1 MFLKLLRIETE
12 DEVLR
17 ELHFHK
23 GINLIV
29 DDTPTSTNDT
39 NELKTGNNVGKT
51 TVLKLID
58 FCFGAKAKNIY
69 TDPENERQDY
79 ELVKNFLID
88 YKVVITLVLK
98 EDLDDDDSDE
108 IVIRRNFLSRN
119 KVLRQVNDK
128 NCTEDEFEEQIRML
142 LFPDVT
148 EGKPTLR
155 QLLSHNIR
163 YSDESI
169 GHTLKV
175 LNRYTKDVEYET
187 LYLYLFGC
195 KFEGGQ
201 KKQELLTKIGQ
212 EISFKERLEKK
223 QTKNAY
229 EAALALVERE
239 IQNLNEKKA
248 NLNINENY
256 EEDLAHYTQI
266 KYEKNKTAE
275 LISNLEIRMNII
287 VETQRDM
294 KQEMSDIDLQQ
305 LRQIYFQA
313 GTQFEKIQHTFE
325 ELVTY
330 HNKMV
335 VEKIRFI
342 SKELPELN
350 SKITDERK
358 RLDTLCEEER
368 EYATIVAQGDTF
380 AELEKLIEELN
391 EKYRQKGEYE
401 SIISQMEDVD
411 TNIKQ
416 YREELDEI
424 DQKIFTDDFEDTVK
438 NQINKFNV
446 FFSEVSKK
454 LYGETYAIKYET
466 EINKKQQKMYKFS
479 TFNANMS
486 SGKKQG
492 EILCFD
498 LAYIQFA
505 DSEKM
510 PCVHFLLND
519 KKELVHDNQLVNVM
533 DYVSDKNVQFVAS
546 ILKDKLPDKL
556 RKEEFYVIADGYIL
570 YGTELSKDNKLL
582 RIEEITSR

>member
-29 DDTPTSTNDT
+29 DDTPTFTNDT

-294 KQEMSDIDLQQ
+294 EQEMSDIDLQQ

-556 RKEEFYVIADGYIL
+556 RKEEFYVI
-570 YGTELSKDNKLL
+570 ELSQDNKLL

>member
-1 MFLKLLRIETE
+1 MFLKLLKIETE

-29 DDTPTSTNDT
+29 DDTPTSTDNA
-39 NELKTGNNVGKT
+39 NQLKTGNNVGKT

-79 ELVKNFLID
+79 ELVKNFLIN
-88 YKVVITLVLK
+88 YRVVITLVLK
-98 EDLDDDDSDE
+98 ENLDDDDSNE

-128 NCTEDEFEEQIRML
+128 NCTEDEFEEQIRMR

-201 KKQELLTKIGQ
+201 RKQELLTKIGQ

-229 EAALALVERE
+229 EAALSLVERE
-239 IQNLNEKKA
+239 IKNLNEKKA
-248 NLNINENY
+248 KLNINENY
-256 EEDLAHYTQI
+256 EEDLARYTQI

-275 LISNLEIRMNII
+275 LVSNLEIRMNII

-294 KQEMSDIDLQQ
+294 EQEISNIDMQQ

-313 GTQFEKIQHTFE
+313 GTQLEKIQHSFE

-335 VEKIRFI
+335 AEKIRFI

-350 SKITDERK
+350 SKIINERK

-401 SIISQMEDVD
+401 SIISQMEEVD
-411 TNIKQ
+411 KNIKK
-416 YREELDEI
+416 YRKELDEI
-424 DQKIFTDDFEDTVK
+424 DQKIFTDDFEDTIK
-438 NQINKFNV
+438 SQINKFNV

-466 EINKKQQKMYKFS
+466 DINKKQQKMYKFS

-556 RKEEFYVIADGYIL
+556 KKEEFYVI
-570 YGTELSKDNKLL
+570 ELSQDDKLL

>member
-294 KQEMSDIDLQQ
+294 EQEMSDIDLKQ

-335 VEKIRFI
+335 AEKIRFI

-358 RLDTLCEEER
+358 CLDTLCEEER

-556 RKEEFYVIADGYIL
+556 RKEEFYVI
-570 YGTELSKDNKLL
+570 ELSQDNKLL

>member
-294 KQEMSDIDLQQ
+294 EQEMSDIDLQQ

-335 VEKIRFI
+335 AEKIRFI

-350 SKITDERK
+350 SKITDERR

-556 RKEEFYVIADGYIL
+556 RKEEFYVI
-570 YGTELSKDNKLL
+570 ELSQDNKLL

>member
-294 KQEMSDIDLQQ
+294 EQEMSDIDLQQ

-519 KKELVHDNQLVNVM
+519 KKEVVHDNQLVNVM

-556 RKEEFYVIADGYIL
+556 RKEEFYVI
-570 YGTELSKDNKLL
+570 ELSQDNKLL

>member
-294 KQEMSDIDLQQ
+294 EQEMSDIDLQQ

-335 VEKIRFI
+335 AEKIRFI

-358 RLDTLCEEER
+358 CLDTLCEEER

-401 SIISQMEDVD
+401 SILSQMEDVD

-556 RKEEFYVIADGYIL
+556 RKEEFYVI
-570 YGTELSKDNKLL
+570 ELSQDNKLL

>member
-119 KVLRQVNDK
+119 KALRQVNDK

-294 KQEMSDIDLQQ
+294 EQEMSDIDLQQ

-335 VEKIRFI
+335 AEKIHFI

-556 RKEEFYVIADGYIL
+556 RKEEFYVI
-570 YGTELSKDNKLL
+570 ELSQDNKLL

>member
-294 KQEMSDIDLQQ
+294 EQEMSDIDLQQ

-492 EILCFD
+492 EILSFD

-556 RKEEFYVIADGYIL
+556 RKEEFYVI
-570 YGTELSKDNKLL
+570 ELSQDNKLL

>member
-294 KQEMSDIDLQQ
+294 EQEMSDIDLQQ

-424 DQKIFTDDFEDTVK
+424 NQKIFTDDFEDTVK

-556 RKEEFYVIADGYIL
+556 RKEEFYVI
-570 YGTELSKDNKLL
+570 ELSQDNKLL

>member
-1 MFLKLLRIETE
+1 MFLKLLRIETD

-169 GHTLKV
+169 VHTLKV

-275 LISNLEIRMNII
+275 LISNLEIRMSII

-294 KQEMSDIDLQQ
+294 EQEMSDIDLQQ

-330 HNKMV
+330 HNKMIA
-335 VEKIRFI
+335 EKIRFI

-556 RKEEFYVIADGYIL
+556 RKEEFYVI
-570 YGTELSKDNKLL
+570 ELSQDNKLF

>member
-229 EAALALVERE
+229 EAALASVERE

-294 KQEMSDIDLQQ
+294 EQEMSDIDLQQ

-556 RKEEFYVIADGYIL
+556 RKEEFYVI
-570 YGTELSKDNKLL
+570 ELSQDNKLL

>member
-294 KQEMSDIDLQQ
+294 EQEMSDIDLQQ

-335 VEKIRFI
+335 AEKIRFI

-358 RLDTLCEEER
+358 CLDTLCEEER

-556 RKEEFYVIADGYIL
+556 RKEEFYVI
-570 YGTELSKDNKLL
+570 ELSQDNKLL

>member
-195 KFEGGQ
+195 KYEGGQ

-239 IQNLNEKKA
+239 IQNLDEKKA

-294 KQEMSDIDLQQ
+294 EQEMSDIDLQQ

-335 VEKIRFI
+335 AEKIRFI

-350 SKITDERK
+350 SKITDEK
-358 RLDTLCEEER
+358 KHLDTLCEEER

-533 DYVSDKNVQFVAS
+533 DYVLDKNVQFVAS

-556 RKEEFYVIADGYIL
+556 RKEEFYVI
-570 YGTELSKDNKLL
+570 ELSQDNKLL

>member
-1 MFLKLLRIETE
+1 MFLKLLKIETE

-29 DDTPTSTNDT
+29 DDTPISKDNI

-58 FCFGAKAKNIY
+58 FCFGAKGKNIY

-88 YKVVITLVLK
+88 YKVVITLILK
-98 EDLDDDDSDE
+98 EDLADDNSKE
-108 IVIRRNFLSRN
+108 VIIKRNFLSRN
-119 KVLRQVNDK
+119 RVLRQVNGK
-128 NCTEDEFEEQIRML
+128 SCNEDEFELQIRKL
-142 LFPDVT
+142 LFPDIID
-148 EGKPTLR
+148 GKPTLR

-169 GHTLKV
+169 THTLKV

-195 KFEGGQ
+195 KFEDGQ
-201 KKQELLTKIGQ
+201 KKQELLAKIGQ
-212 EISFKERLEKK
+212 ETSFKERLEKK

-239 IQNLNEKKA
+239 ILELNIRKTNLNV
-248 NLNINENY
+248 NENY
-256 EEDLAHYTQI
+256 EEDLTSYTKI
-266 KYEKNKTAE
+266 KYEKNRTAE
-275 LISNLEIRMNII
+275 LISNLEIRKSII
-287 VETQRDM
+287 IEAQSEM
-294 KQEMSDIDLQQ
+294 KKEVSDIDLQQ
-305 LRQIYFQA
+305 LKQIYFQA

-325 ELVTY
+325 ELVAY
-330 HNKMV
+330 HNKMIK
-335 VEKIRFI
+335 EKIRFI
-342 SKELPELN
+342 SKELPEINDKILN
-350 SKITDERK
+350 EK
-358 RLDTLCEEER
+358 RNLDKLCEDEKK
-368 EYATIVAQGDTF
+368 YAEIVAQGDAF
-380 AELEKLIEELN
+380 GELEKLIEELN

-401 SIISQMEDVD
+401 NAISQIEEADL
-411 TNIKQ
+411 NIKEH
-416 YREELDEI
+416 REKLE
-424 DQKIFTDDFEDTVK
+424 KINQQIFRGEFEDTVK
-438 NQINKFNV
+438 NQINKFNI
-446 FFSEVSKK
+446 FFSDVSKK

-466 EINKKQQKMYKFS
+466 EVNKKQQKLYKFS

-505 DSEKM
+505 DSEM
-510 PCVHFLLND
+510 IPSVHFLLND

-533 DYVSDKNVQFVAS
+533 NYIADKNVQFVAS
-546 ILKDKLPDKL
+546 ILKDKLPEQLK
-556 RKEEFYVIADGYIL
+556 KEEFYVI
-570 YGTELSKDNKLL
+570 ELSQDNKLL
-582 RIEEITSR
+582 KIEEVMDKNN

>member
-1 MFLKLLRIETE
+1 MFLKLLKIETE

-29 DDTPTSTNDT
+29 DDTPTSTDNA
-39 NELKTGNNVGKT
+39 NQLKTGNNVGKT

-79 ELVKNFLID
+79 ELVKNFLIN
-88 YKVVITLVLK
+88 YRVVITLVLK
-98 EDLDDDDSDE
+98 ENLDDDDSNE

-128 NCTEDEFEEQIRML
+128 NCTEDEFEEQIRMR

-169 GHTLKV
+169 GHTLKI

-229 EAALALVERE
+229 EAALSLVERE
-239 IQNLNEKKA
+239 IKNLNEKKA
-248 NLNINENY
+248 KLNINENY
-256 EEDLAHYTQI
+256 EEDLARYTQI

-275 LISNLEIRMNII
+275 LVSNLEIRMNII

-294 KQEMSDIDLQQ
+294 EQEISNIDLQQ

-313 GTQFEKIQHTFE
+313 GTQFEKIQHSFE

-335 VEKIRFI
+335 AEKIRFI

-350 SKITDERK
+350 SKINDERK

-401 SIISQMEDVD
+401 SIISQMEEVD
-411 TNIKQ
+411 KNIKK
-416 YREELDEI
+416 YRKELDEI
-424 DQKIFTDDFEDTVK
+424 DQKIFTDDFEDTIK
-438 NQINKFNV
+438 SQINKFNV

-466 EINKKQQKMYKFS
+466 DINKKQQKMYKFS

-556 RKEEFYVIADGYIL
+556 KKEEFYVI
-570 YGTELSKDNKLL
+570 ELSQDDKLL

>member
-287 VETQRDM
+287 VETQRDIE
-294 KQEMSDIDLQQ
+294 QEMSDIDLQQ

-335 VEKIRFI
+335 AEKIHFI

-556 RKEEFYVIADGYIL
+556 RKEEFYVI
-570 YGTELSKDNKLL
+570 ELSQDNKLL

>member
-1 MFLKLLRIETE
+1 MFLKLLKIETE

-29 DDTPTSTNDT
+29 DDTPTSTDNVS
-39 NELKTGNNVGKT
+39 ELKTGNNVGKT

-79 ELVKNFLID
+79 ELVKDFLID

-212 EISFKERLEKK
+212 EISYKERLEKK

-239 IQNLNEKKA
+239 IQNLNKKKA
-248 NLNINENY
+248 TLNINENY
-256 EEDLAHYTQI
+256 EEDLTHYTQI

-287 VETQRDM
+287 VETQKDM
-294 KQEMSDIDLQQ
+294 EQEISDIDLQQ

-335 VEKIRFI
+335 AEKIRFI

-350 SKITDERK
+350 SKIINERK
-358 RLDTLCEEER
+358 HLDTLCEEER

-416 YREELDEI
+416 YRKELNEI
-424 DQKIFTDDFEDTVK
+424 DQKIFTDDFESTVK

-466 EINKKQQKMYKFS
+466 DINKKQQKMYKFS

-498 LAYIQFA
+498 IAYIQFA

-556 RKEEFYVIADGYIL
+556 KKEEFYVI
-570 YGTELSKDNKLL
+570 ELSQDDKLL

>member
-294 KQEMSDIDLQQ
+294 EQEMSDIDLQQ

-325 ELVTY
+325 ELVIY

-335 VEKIRFI
+335 AEKIRFI

-556 RKEEFYVIADGYIL
+556 RKEEFYVI
-570 YGTELSKDNKLL
+570 ELSQDNKLL

>member
-175 LNRYTKDVEYET
+175 LNRYTQDVEYET

-294 KQEMSDIDLQQ
+294 EQEMSDIDLQQ

-556 RKEEFYVIADGYIL
+556 RKEEFYVI
-570 YGTELSKDNKLL
+570 ELSQDNKLL

>member
-98 EDLDDDDSDE
+98 EVLDDDDSDE

-294 KQEMSDIDLQQ
+294 EQEMSDIDLQQ

-335 VEKIRFI
+335 AEKIHFI

-556 RKEEFYVIADGYIL
+556 RKEEFYVI
-570 YGTELSKDNKLL
+570 ELSQDNKLL

>member
-294 KQEMSDIDLQQ
+294 EQEMSDIDLQQ

-391 EKYRQKGEYE
+391 EKYELGDLLCKSAWPSYDTSKLVDDTYE
-401 SIISQMEDVD
+401 MVVQVNGKVRGKIEVDIDITKEEMEKQAL
-411 TNIKQ
+411 NI
-416 YREELDEI
+416 EN
-424 DQKIFTDDFEDTVK
+424 VK
-438 NQINKFNV
+438 NHIEGKEIV
-446 FFSEVSKK
+446 KVIIIPKK
-454 LYGETYAIKYET
+454 L
-466 EINKKQQKMYKFS
+466 
-479 TFNANMS
+479 
-486 SGKKQG
+486 
-492 EILCFD
+492 
-498 LAYIQFA
+498 
-505 DSEKM
+505 
-510 PCVHFLLND
+510 
-519 KKELVHDNQLVNVM
+519 VNIV
-533 DYVSDKNVQFVAS
+533 VK
-546 ILKDKLPDKL
+546 
-556 RKEEFYVIADGYIL
+556 
-570 YGTELSKDNKLL
+570 
-582 RIEEITSR
+582 

>member
-294 KQEMSDIDLQQ
+294 EQEMSDIDLQQ

-486 SGKKQG
+486 SGKKQE

-556 RKEEFYVIADGYIL
+556 RKEEFYVI
-570 YGTELSKDNKLL
+570 ELSQDNKLL

>member
-256 EEDLAHYTQI
+256 EEDLANYTQI

-294 KQEMSDIDLQQ
+294 EQEMSDIDLQQ

-556 RKEEFYVIADGYIL
+556 RKEEFYVI
-570 YGTELSKDNKLL
+570 ELSQDNKLL

>member
-29 DDTPTSTNDT
+29 DDTPTST

-294 KQEMSDIDLQQ
+294 EQEMSDIDLQQ

-335 VEKIRFI
+335 AEKIRFI

-556 RKEEFYVIADGYIL
+556 RKEEFYVI
-570 YGTELSKDNKLL
+570 ELSQDNKLL

>member
-294 KQEMSDIDLQQ
+294 EQEMSDIDLQQ

-546 ILKDKLPDKL
+546 ILKDKFPDN
-556 RKEEFYVIADGYIL
+556 RKEEFYVI
-570 YGTELSKDNKLL
+570 ELSQDNKLL

>member
-294 KQEMSDIDLQQ
+294 EQEMSDIDLQQ

-342 SKELPELN
+342 QKELPELN

-556 RKEEFYVIADGYIL
+556 RKEEFYVI
-570 YGTELSKDNKLL
+570 ELSQDNKLL

>member
-1 MFLKLLRIETE
+1 MFLKLLKIETE

-29 DDTPTSTNDT
+29 DDTPISINNS

-58 FCFGAKAKNIY
+58 FCFGAKGKNIY
-69 TDPENERQDY
+69 TDPENKNQDY

-98 EDLDDDDSDE
+98 ENMDNSDSEE
-108 IVIRRNFLSRN
+108 IVIKRNFLSRN

-128 NCTEDEFEEQIRML
+128 NCTEDEFEEQIRMI
-142 LFPDVT
+142 LFPDIT

-212 EISFKERLEKK
+212 EFSFKERLEKK

-239 IQNLNEKKA
+239 IQNLNEKKT
-248 NLNINENY
+248 NLNINEGY
-256 EEDLAHYTQI
+256 EEDLAHYTQT

-275 LISNLEIRMNII
+275 LISNLEIRRNII
-287 VETQRDM
+287 LETQRDM
-294 KQEMSDIDLQQ
+294 DQEISNIDLQQ
-305 LRQIYFQA
+305 LKQIYFQA

-335 VEKIRFI
+335 AEKIHFI
-342 SKELPELN
+342 SKELPELDR
-350 SKITDERK
+350 KISDEK
-358 RLDTLCEEER
+358 RHLDILCEEEKK
-368 EYATIVAQGDTF
+368 YAMIVSQGDTF

-401 SIISQMEDVD
+401 SIIVQMEEVD
-411 TNIKQ
+411 ASIKQ
-416 YREELDEI
+416 YCKELEEI
-424 DQKIFTDDFEDTVK
+424 NQKIFADDFEDVVK
-438 NQINKFNV
+438 RQINKFNV

-466 EINKKQQKMYKFS
+466 EINKKQQKLYKFS

-546 ILKDKLPDKL
+546 ILKDKLPDQLK
-556 RKEEFYVIADGYIL
+556 KEEFYVI
-570 YGTELSKDNKLL
+570 ELSQDNKLL
-582 RIEEITSR
+582 RIEEIMSR

>member
-212 EISFKERLEKK
+212 EISFKERLEKT

-294 KQEMSDIDLQQ
+294 EQEMSDIDLQQ

-556 RKEEFYVIADGYIL
+556 RKEEFYVI
-570 YGTELSKDNKLL
+570 ELSQDNKLL

>member
-201 KKQELLTKIGQ
+201 KKQELLAKIGQ

-294 KQEMSDIDLQQ
+294 EQEMSDIDLQQ

-335 VEKIRFI
+335 AEKIHFI

-556 RKEEFYVIADGYIL
+556 RKEEFYVI
-570 YGTELSKDNKLL
+570 ELSQDNKLL

>member
-1 MFLKLLRIETE
+1 MFLKLLRIETD

-275 LISNLEIRMNII
+275 LISNLEIRMSII

-294 KQEMSDIDLQQ
+294 EQEMSDIDLQQ

-330 HNKMV
+330 HNKMIA
-335 VEKIRFI
+335 EKIRFI

-466 EINKKQQKMYKFS
+466 EINKKQQKIYKFS

-556 RKEEFYVIADGYIL
+556 RKEEFYVI
-570 YGTELSKDNKLL
+570 ELSQDNKLF

>member
-294 KQEMSDIDLQQ
+294 EQEMSDIDLQQ

-492 EILCFD
+492 EILCYD

-556 RKEEFYVIADGYIL
+556 RKEEFYVI
-570 YGTELSKDNKLL
+570 ELSQDNKLL

>member
-294 KQEMSDIDLQQ
+294 EQEMSDIDLQQ

-546 ILKDKLPDKL
+546 ILKDKLPGKL
-556 RKEEFYVIADGYIL
+556 RKEEFYVI
-570 YGTELSKDNKLL
+570 ELSQDNKLL

>member
-51 TVLKLID
+51 MVLKLID

-294 KQEMSDIDLQQ
+294 EQEMSDIDLQQ

-335 VEKIRFI
+335 AEKIHFI

-556 RKEEFYVIADGYIL
+556 RKEEFYVI
-570 YGTELSKDNKLL
+570 ELSQDNKLL

>member
-1 MFLKLLRIETE
+1 MFLKLLKIETE

-29 DDTPTSTNDT
+29 DDTPISKDNI

-58 FCFGAKAKNIY
+58 FCFGAKGKNIY

-88 YKVVITLVLK
+88 YKVVITLILK
-98 EDLDDDDSDE
+98 EDLADDNSKE
-108 IVIRRNFLSRN
+108 IIIKRNFLSRN
-119 KVLRQVNDK
+119 RVLRQVNGK
-128 NCTEDEFEEQIRML
+128 SCTEDEFELQIRKL
-142 LFPDVT
+142 LFPDIID
-148 EGKPTLR
+148 GKPTLR

-169 GHTLKV
+169 THTLKV

-195 KFEGGQ
+195 KFEDGQ
-201 KKQELLTKIGQ
+201 KKQELLAKIGQ
-212 EISFKERLEKK
+212 ETSFKERLEKK

-229 EAALALVERE
+229 EAALALIERE
-239 IQNLNEKKA
+239 ILELNIRKT

-256 EEDLAHYTQI
+256 EEDLTSYTKI
-266 KYEKNKTAE
+266 KYEKNRTAE
-275 LISNLEIRMNII
+275 LISNLEIRKSII
-287 VETQRDM
+287 IEAQSELKKEV
-294 KQEMSDIDLQQ
+294 SDIDLQQ
-305 LRQIYFQA
+305 LKQIYFQA

-325 ELVTY
+325 ELVVY
-330 HNKMV
+330 HNKMIK
-335 VEKIRFI
+335 EKIRFI
-342 SKELPELN
+342 SKELPEINDKILN
-350 SKITDERK
+350 EK
-358 RLDTLCEEER
+358 RNLYKLCEDEKK
-368 EYATIVAQGDTF
+368 YAEIVAQGDAF
-380 AELEKLIEELN
+380 GELEKLIEELN

-401 SIISQMEDVD
+401 NAISQIEEADL
-411 TNIKQ
+411 NIKE
-416 YREELDEI
+416 YREKLEKI
-424 DQKIFTDDFEDTVK
+424 DQQIFRGEFEDTVK
-438 NQINKFNV
+438 NQINKFNI
-446 FFSEVSKK
+446 FFSDVSKK

-466 EINKKQQKMYKFS
+466 EVNKKQQKLYKFS

-505 DSEKM
+505 DSEM
-510 PCVHFLLND
+510 IPSVHFLLND

-533 DYVSDKNVQFVAS
+533 NYIADKNVQFVAS
-546 ILKDKLPDKL
+546 ILKDKLSEQLK
-556 RKEEFYVIADGYIL
+556 KEEFYVI
-570 YGTELSKDNKLL
+570 ELSQDNKLL
-582 RIEEITSR
+582 KIEEVMDKNN

>member
-294 KQEMSDIDLQQ
+294 EQEMSDIDLQQ

-335 VEKIRFI
+335 AEKIHFI

-533 DYVSDKNVQFVAS
+533 DYVSDKNVQF
-546 ILKDKLPDKL
+546 
-556 RKEEFYVIADGYIL
+556 
-570 YGTELSKDNKLL
+570 LSL
-582 RIEEITSR
+582 IHI

>member
-239 IQNLNEKKA
+239 IQNLNEKKV

-294 KQEMSDIDLQQ
+294 EQEMSDIDLQQ

-335 VEKIRFI
+335 AEKIHFI

-556 RKEEFYVIADGYIL
+556 RKEEFYVI
-570 YGTELSKDNKLL
+570 ELSQDNKLL

>member
-287 VETQRDM
+287 VETQREM
-294 KQEMSDIDLQQ
+294 EQEMSDIDLQQ

-335 VEKIRFI
+335 AEKIRFI

-358 RLDTLCEEER
+358 CLDTLCEEER

-556 RKEEFYVIADGYIL
+556 RKEEFYVI
-570 YGTELSKDNKLL
+570 ELSQDNKLL